1 MNREEFARIA
11 GVLTLGTGK
20 PLTPDAAEVYF
31 DCLGDL
37 SFEVMKIAAKRVL
50 MEHKWATFPSIAE
63 LREAAAE
70 TMMGSVKELSSGEA
84 WAMAWRAVGNID
96 PEVSG
101 SISRGTEDLPP
112 LVVEAMRTYGINALC
127 YGNEPVGVV
136 RGQFLKIFDQLAAR
150 DRRKALMP
158 APLRQAIE
166 SRVNGGIIE
175 RAAAR
180 IGELTDGAV

>member
-1 MNREEFARIA
+1 MSRVEFLKVMAA
-11 GVLTLGTGK
+11 LTAGTGK
-20 PLTPDAAEVYF
+20 DITADAKEVYF

-37 SFEVMKIAAKRVL
+37 TVDVFGVAAKRVL
-50 MEHKWATFPSIAE
+50 MEHRWATFPSIAE

-70 TMMGSVKELSSGEA
+70 TMQGAVKELSSGEA
-84 WAMAWRAVGNID
+84 WALAWRAVGNID

-101 SISRGTEDLPP
+101 SFARAVEGFPII
-112 LVVEAMRTYGINALC
+112 VVEAMKTYGINALC
-127 YGNEPVGVV
+127 YGDEPVGVV

-158 APLRQAIE
+158 VPLAQAIE
-166 SRVNGGIIE
+166 SHGKRIIE

-180 IGELTDGAV
+180 IGELTDGTV

>member
-20 PLTPDAAEVYF
+20 PLTTDAAEVYF

-50 MEHKWATFPSIAE
+50 MEHRWATFPSIAE

-70 TMMGSVKELSSGEA
+70 TMQGAVKELSSGEA
-84 WAMAWRAVGNID
+84 WALAWRAVGNID

-101 SISRGTEDLPP
+101 SFARAVEGFP
-112 LVVEAMRTYGINALC
+112 LIVVEAMKTYGINALC
-127 YGNEPVGVV
+127 YGDEPVGVV

-158 APLRQAIE
+158 VPLTQAIE
-166 SRVNGGIIE
+166 SHGKRIIE

-180 IGELTDGAV
+180 IGELTDGTV